1 MTFFMIRVKSETI
14 YVLVQN
20 LNIINIYNLCA
31 FVPNGIKFK
40 VIEIIVKID
49 IYSLKIYPNIKW
61 MIFEWTILFDHYLFN
76 WSQDNNKCRWD
87 VFLTNKL
94 SGLFQYL
101 FFCHNIGHSRKLSS
115 DCSSNLWMNLK
126 LFEFIIFVFVENIS
140 ESK

>member
-49 IYSLKIYPNIKW
+49 IYSLKIYPNIK
-61 MIFEWTILFDHYLFN
+61 
-76 WSQDNNKCRWD
+76 
-87 VFLTNKL
+87 
-94 SGLFQYL
+94 
-101 FFCHNIGHSRKLSS
+101 
-115 DCSSNLWMNLK
+115 
-126 LFEFIIFVFVENIS
+126 
-140 ESK
+140 